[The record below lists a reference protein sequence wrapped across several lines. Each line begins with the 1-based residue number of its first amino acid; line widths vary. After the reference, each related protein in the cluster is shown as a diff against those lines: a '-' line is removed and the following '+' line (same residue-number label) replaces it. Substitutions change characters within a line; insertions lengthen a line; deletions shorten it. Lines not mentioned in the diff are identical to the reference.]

1 MLAPGHKCNRRR
13 ARSSAAKIGAR
24 ESGNPVNLE
33 LQGKRALITGAS
45 KGIGRAIALRLA
57 EEGCNLT
64 LTARTLPDL
73 AKLRDEI
80 RARHPVEVG
89 IHACD
94 MMAKGAVAELAAAC
108 AGVDILINNAGA
120 TPTGPIEDATEDKW
134 REGLELKVIA
144 TAMLTRELY
153 LRMCERKTG
162 VIINIIGN
170 CGERP
175 DPDIIVATI
184 TNAGLM
190 AFTRALGAVS
200 PAKGVR
206 VLGVNPGPTLTERL
220 QLLMERKAQDRTGD
234 ATRWTE
240 LVAPLPFGRPASPLE
255 IADMVVFAAS
265 PRASYVSG
273 TVLTVDGGVAYR
285 GHLF

>member
-1 MLAPGHKCNRRR
+1 MQPLPAPMLVQGKPGWQ
-13 ARSSAAKIGAR
+13 ARHSL
-24 ESGNPVNLE
+24 NLE
-33 LQGKRALITGAS
+33 LQGKRALVTGAS
-45 KGIGRAIALRLA
+45 RGIGKAIALRLA
-57 EEGCNLT
+57 EEGCNLH
-64 LTARTLPDL
+64 LSSRSAADL
-73 AKLRDEI
+73 VAVRDEI
-80 RARHPVEVG
+80 RARHAVEIE

-94 MMAKGAVAELAAAC
+94 MLVRGAPAELAAAC
-108 AGVDILINNAGA
+108 ADAGILINNAGA
-120 TPTGPIEDATEDKW
+120 TPTGPIEDATEEKW

-144 TAMLTRELY
+144 TALLTRALY
-153 LRMCERKTG
+153 MHMCERKSG
-162 VIINIIGN
+162 VIINVIGN

-175 DPDIIVATI
+175 DPDIIIATI
-184 TNAGLM
+184 TNSGLM
-190 AFTRALGAVS
+190 AFTRALGSIS

-234 ATRWTE
+234 AARWTE
-240 LVAPLPFGRPASPLE
+240 LVAPLPFGRPATPLE
-255 IADMVVFAAS
+255 VADMVVFAAS

>member
-1 MLAPGHKCNRRR
+1 MEFGLA
-13 ARSSAAKIGAR
+13 
-24 ESGNPVNLE
+24 
-33 LQGKRALITGAS
+33 GKTALITGGS
-45 KGIGRAIALRLA
+45 KGIGFATALGLA
-57 EEGCNLT
+57 REGCAVHLA
-64 LTARTLPDL
+64 ARSAPDLEAARARIRGIANVTVEIHALDLALPDNVD
-73 AKLRDEI
+73 R
-80 RARHPVEVG
+80 
-89 IHACD
+89 
-94 MMAKGAVAELAAAC
+94 LAAAC
-108 AGVDILINNAGA
+108 RDVDILINNAGA
-120 TPTGPIEDATEDKW
+120 VPTGPIEDATDARW
-134 REGLELKVIA
+134 REGFDLKVFA
-144 TAMLTRELY
+144 TVNLTRQLY
-153 LRMCERKTG
+153 AAMKDRRGG
-162 VIINIIGN
+162 VVINVIGN

-190 AFTRALGAVS
+190 AFTRALGSVS
-200 PAKGVR
+200 PARGVR

-234 ATRWTE
+234 AARWTE
-240 LVAPLPFGRPASPLE
+240 LVAPLPFGRPATPLE

>member
-1 MLAPGHKCNRRR
+1 MQPAPGQAICRVNRRQGVG
-13 ARSSAAKIGAR
+13 KF
-24 ESGNPVNLE
+24 VNLE

-45 KGIGRAIALRLA
+45 KGIGRAIASRLA
-57 EEGCNLT
+57 EEGCNLY

-80 RARHPVEVG
+80 RARHAVEVG

-108 AGVDILINNAGA
+108 ADADILINNAGA

-144 TAMLTRELY
+144 TAMLTREIY
-153 LRMCERKTG
+153 LRMCERKAG
-162 VIINIIGN
+162 VIINVIGN

-184 TNAGLM
+184 TNSGLM
-190 AFTRALGAVS
+190 AFTRALGSVS

-220 QLLMERKAQDRTGD
+220 QLLMEKKAQDRTGD
-234 ATRWTE
+234 AARWTE